1 MFQAWEGERKLCS
14 EFKFS
19 YIGNTDRENFYSVLS
34 FLYRGDFS
42 IMHIYANRN
51 VLSGKVLVA

>member
-1 MFQAWEGERKLCS
+1 MEGDRKLCG

-19 YIGNTDRENFYSVLS
+19 YIGNTDRENFCSVLS

-42 IMHIYANRN
+42 IMHIYANRKK
-51 VLSGKVLVA
+51 LSGKELVV